1 MVFLGWFGFGCNVL
15 GVLAR
20 RGCVA
25 CPRLL
30 FVLKVVEADVV
41 WSGGFFLSVSASPAA
56 SAVADCVY
64 SNLLNTR
71 YGYIKQHGTQKV
83 DLIKFVMDEI
93 INMAFQ

>member
-1 MVFLGWFGFGCNVL
+1 MRVNIKR
-15 GVLAR
+15 AE
-20 RGCVA
+20 
-25 CPRLL
+25 
-30 FVLKVVEADVV
+30 VVTEYQ
-41 WSGGFFLSVSASPAA
+41 SQNKERK
-56 SAVADCVY
+56 Y

>member
-1 MVFLGWFGFGCNVL
+1 MSFGNSILIADGLFDHFFKL
-15 GVLAR
+15 MP
-20 RGCVA
+20 VA
-25 CPRLL
+25 
-30 FVLKVVEADVV
+30 
-41 WSGGFFLSVSASPAA
+41 
-56 SAVADCVY
+56 Y